1 VSPACAEKC
10 GIMRLMDKRFAGMAR
25 GVGTA
30 RILGRVHSAQL
41 KMGTDLFLG
50 CSFTILEVSTI
61 ASFKSPFSMFG

>member
-1 VSPACAEKC
+1 
-10 GIMRLMDKRFAGMAR
+10 MRLMDKRFAGMAR

-50 CSFTILEVSTI
+50 CSFTILEVST
-61 ASFKSPFSMFG
+61 SLFTHRLSPILRMPRLIKNRIH